1 MYRYPTLAFTKTV
14 FLEGTILSKTWQWFK
29 HFIDS
34 KLSCYP
40 LSCFTQQVFFFSSD
54 FFLCRKCGRE
64 IVEVADMINIP
75 SKLTMRQR
83 NETFGLKSEVLI
95 QLFKNPHGMFILKV
109 DNIIYSRS

>member
-1 MYRYPTLAFTKTV
+1 
-14 FLEGTILSKTWQWFK
+14 
-29 HFIDS
+29 
-34 KLSCYP
+34 
-40 LSCFTQQVFFFSSD
+40 
-54 FFLCRKCGRE
+54 
-64 IVEVADMINIP
+64 MINIP